1 MKYSKQIR
9 VLNVYS
15 EFCKAYENGNI
26 SQAYLFISPDRLTN
40 KHLLLELARKL
51 NCNEDEN
58 CSCANCAKIEM
69 ETHPDVLVYPK
80 TSNFAVESANEI
92 YDNIQVKPMYSNYKV
107 FIIND
112 LDISTEQAQNK
123 MLKIIEEPPKNV
135 VFLISAVSENKILQT
150 IKSRVQKKYV
160 DKIDLSILGCLFENS
175 DKKQMALE
183 NGDGYLGKTI
193 NFIDNNEFFKSY
205 ESMKNLLIN
214 FKRSEQIPHFS
225 SFFSSNKNSFEQN
238 LLILN
243 EFFRD
248 LLITSLG
255 LPNLVKNKSLMT
267 NFNELIGEYSP
278 VAINNILKQFNE
290 VKKKLE
296 RNVNLVF
303 LADNMLMNILEVK
316 FLCK

>member
-9 VLNVYS
+9 TLNVYK
-15 EFCKAYENGNI
+15 EFCMAYKNGNI

-40 KHLLLELARKL
+40 KHLLMEIARVI
-51 NCNEDEN
+51 NCAENEQ
-58 CSCANCAKIEM
+58 CSCSNCIKIEM
-69 ETHPDVLVYPK
+69 GTHPDVLCYPK
-80 TSNFAVESANEI
+80 TSNFAVESASEI
-92 YDNIQVKPMYSNYKV
+92 YENIQVKPIYSNYKI

-135 VFLISAVSENKILQT
+135 LFLISAVSENKILQT

-160 DKIDLSILGCLFENS
+160 DRIELNILGELFENS
-175 DKKQMALE
+175 EKKQMALE

-193 NFIDNNEFFKSY
+193 NFIENNEFYNSY
-205 ESMKNLLIN
+205 EDMKNLLVN
-214 FKRSEQIPHFS
+214 FKKSEQVPYFAT
-225 SFFSSNKNSFEQN
+225 FFSTNKIIFEQN

-248 LLITSLG
+248 LLMMLMG
-255 LPNLVKNKSLMT
+255 LSNLVKNKSLEDE
-267 NFNELIGEYSP
+267 FNRLIGEYS
-278 VAINNILKQFNE
+278 VKAINNILKQLNE
-290 VKKKLE
+290 VKKKLD